1 MYFNLAHSLQR
12 FALNPKPRE
21 FLKVLLCNTFKNS
34 LAVPLIVNC
43 CRFSKIAIAL
53 HIQKVTNLGKIW
65 IVPVN
70 IETHMPADN
79 INENQINLSAN
90 EALFNEVLKSVDI
103 DPALLAEL
111 GEVTNDPEQAIDTAI
126 RQWLQRRAIKE
137 ADRSR
142 PLTMNPVVP
151 PRGEWND

>member
-1 MYFNLAHSLQR
+1 
-12 FALNPKPRE
+12 
-21 FLKVLLCNTFKNS
+21 
-34 LAVPLIVNC
+34 
-43 CRFSKIAIAL
+43 
-53 HIQKVTNLGKIW
+53 
-65 IVPVN
+65 
-70 IETHMPADN
+70 MPEDN
-79 INENQINLSAN
+79 AN
-90 EALFNEVLKSVDI
+90 EQQTSQATNEAAFNEVLKSVEI

-111 GEVTNDPEQAIDTAI
+111 GEVTNNPEQAIDTAI

>member
-1 MYFNLAHSLQR
+1 MSEDNANDQQSSQ
-12 FALNPKPRE
+12 
-21 FLKVLLCNTFKNS
+21 
-34 LAVPLIVNC
+34 AV
-43 CRFSKIAIAL
+43 
-53 HIQKVTNLGKIW
+53 
-65 IVPVN
+65 
-70 IETHMPADN
+70 
-79 INENQINLSAN
+79 N
-90 EALFNEVLKSVDI
+90 EAVFNEVLKNVDI

-111 GEVTNDPEQAIDTAI
+111 GEVTNDPEQAIDMAI

>member
-1 MYFNLAHSLQR
+1 MSEQ
-12 FALNPKPRE
+12 
-21 FLKVLLCNTFKNS
+21 
-34 LAVPLIVNC
+34 
-43 CRFSKIAIAL
+43 
-53 HIQKVTNLGKIW
+53 
-65 IVPVN
+65 
-70 IETHMPADN
+70 N
-79 INENQINLSAN
+79 INEIQAQPSLD
-90 EALFNEVLKSVDI
+90 ETLFNEVLKGVEI
-103 DPALLAEL
+103 NPALLAEL

>member
-1 MYFNLAHSLQR
+1 L
-12 FALNPKPRE
+12 
-21 FLKVLLCNTFKNS
+21 LKVLICNTFNIKA
-34 LAVPLIVNC
+34 LKPEAPPFVLGF
-43 CRFSKIAIAL
+43 RKIAIAL
-53 HIQKVTNLGKIW
+53 YIQEVTNLGKIC

-70 IETHMPADN
+70 FSQLIQIFHMPEDN
-79 INENQINLSAN
+79 ANEPQISQSAN
-90 EALFNEVLKSVDI
+90 EAVFNEVLKSIDI

>member
-1 MYFNLAHSLQR
+1 MSEQ
-12 FALNPKPRE
+12 
-21 FLKVLLCNTFKNS
+21 
-34 LAVPLIVNC
+34 
-43 CRFSKIAIAL
+43 
-53 HIQKVTNLGKIW
+53 
-65 IVPVN
+65 
-70 IETHMPADN
+70 N
-79 INENQINLSAN
+79 INEIQAQPSLD
-90 EALFNEVLKSVDI
+90 EALFNEVLKSVEI
-103 DPALLAEL
+103 NPALLAEL

>member
-1 MYFNLAHSLQR
+1 
-12 FALNPKPRE
+12 
-21 FLKVLLCNTFKNS
+21 
-34 LAVPLIVNC
+34 
-43 CRFSKIAIAL
+43 
-53 HIQKVTNLGKIW
+53 
-65 IVPVN
+65 
-70 IETHMPADN
+70 MPEDNANDQQTAQADN
-79 INENQINLSAN
+79 
-90 EALFNEVLKSVDI
+90 EAIFNEVLKSVEI

-142 PLTMNPVVP
+142 PLPMNPVVP

>member
-1 MYFNLAHSLQR
+1 MSEQ
-12 FALNPKPRE
+12 
-21 FLKVLLCNTFKNS
+21 
-34 LAVPLIVNC
+34 
-43 CRFSKIAIAL
+43 
-53 HIQKVTNLGKIW
+53 
-65 IVPVN
+65 
-70 IETHMPADN
+70 N
-79 INENQINLSAN
+79 INEIQAKPSLD
-90 EALFNEVLKSVDI
+90 ETLFNEVLKGVEI
-103 DPALLAEL
+103 NPALLAEL

>member
-1 MYFNLAHSLQR
+1 
-12 FALNPKPRE
+12 
-21 FLKVLLCNTFKNS
+21 
-34 LAVPLIVNC
+34 
-43 CRFSKIAIAL
+43 
-53 HIQKVTNLGKIW
+53 
-65 IVPVN
+65 
-70 IETHMPADN
+70 MPEAN
-79 INENQINLSAN
+79 VNQIQATQSPTNQSSNQSLN
-90 EALFNEVLKSVDI
+90 EAIFNEVLKSVDI

>member
-1 MYFNLAHSLQR
+1 
-12 FALNPKPRE
+12 
-21 FLKVLLCNTFKNS
+21 
-34 LAVPLIVNC
+34 
-43 CRFSKIAIAL
+43 
-53 HIQKVTNLGKIW
+53 
-65 IVPVN
+65 
-70 IETHMPADN
+70 MPADN
-79 INENQINLSAN
+79 INENQINLWAN

>member
-1 MYFNLAHSLQR
+1 
-12 FALNPKPRE
+12 
-21 FLKVLLCNTFKNS
+21 
-34 LAVPLIVNC
+34 
-43 CRFSKIAIAL
+43 
-53 HIQKVTNLGKIW
+53 VTNLGKIW

>member
-1 MYFNLAHSLQR
+1 MPEDN
-12 FALNPKPRE
+12 
-21 FLKVLLCNTFKNS
+21 
-34 LAVPLIVNC
+34 VNEP
-43 CRFSKIAIAL
+43 
-53 HIQKVTNLGKIW
+53 QTTQVTN
-65 IVPVN
+65 
-70 IETHMPADN
+70 E
-79 INENQINLSAN
+79 
-90 EALFNEVLKSVDI
+90 EAFNEVLKSVEI

-111 GEVTNDPEQAIDTAI
+111 GEVTNNPEQAIDTAI

>member
-1 MYFNLAHSLQR
+1 MLEDNA
-12 FALNPKPRE
+12 NTTPKD
-21 FLKVLLCNTFKNS
+21 L
-34 LAVPLIVNC
+34 
-43 CRFSKIAIAL
+43 SKEEAI
-53 HIQKVTNLGKIW
+53 
-65 IVPVN
+65 
-70 IETHMPADN
+70 
-79 INENQINLSAN
+79 
-90 EALFNEVLKSVDI
+90 FNEVLKSVEI

>member
-1 MYFNLAHSLQR
+1 
-12 FALNPKPRE
+12 
-21 FLKVLLCNTFKNS
+21 
-34 LAVPLIVNC
+34 
-43 CRFSKIAIAL
+43 
-53 HIQKVTNLGKIW
+53 
-65 IVPVN
+65 
-70 IETHMPADN
+70 MPEDN
-79 INENQINLSAN
+79 AN
-90 EALFNEVLKSVDI
+90 EQQTNQATNEAAFNEVLKSVEI

-111 GEVTNDPEQAIDTAI
+111 GEVTNNPEQAIDTAI

>member
-1 MYFNLAHSLQR
+1 L
-12 FALNPKPRE
+12 
-21 FLKVLLCNTFKNS
+21 
-34 LAVPLIVNC
+34 
-43 CRFSKIAIAL
+43 
-53 HIQKVTNLGKIW
+53 VTNLGKIC

-70 IETHMPADN
+70 LSQLIKQLPMPEDN
-79 INENQINLSAN
+79 VNEQQTIQATN
-90 EALFNEVLKSVDI
+90 EAAFNEVLKSVEI

-111 GEVTNDPEQAIDTAI
+111 GEVTNNPEQAIDTAI